1 MTKTPEQIAR
11 EIVEYCES
19 SLNAPIFNLNLSSIK
34 NLVLDEITKSI
45 QAEREAMNAK
55 MPEFPSEKEL
65 NEERKRFYRE
75 MGKFSGMSDTE
86 IERQIDFIGWHVWI
100 ACYQWLKERL
110 CVE

>member
-1 MTKTPEQIAR
+1 MTKTPELDKLAEEYAKNNEGDNNYSGFIAGYR
-11 EIVEYCES
+11 AA
-19 SLNAPIFNLNLSSIK
+19 L
-34 NLVLDEITKSI
+34 T
-45 QAEREAMNAK
+45 AK
-55 MPEFPSEKEL
+55 MPEWPTEKEL